1 MWSGFIVASFVF
13 IAVLYVP
20 GFLVFKAIGMRNDWS
35 LCCSPLPGISLLA
48 IAGQLLSL
56 LRISSS
62 PLIIFIL
69 LILVPAVIL
78 LVMNR
83 GARIRVISLPQIPA
97 LAIVLS
103 LALGVALGYNLFV
116 SRLDAPHAIFQAY
129 DVTQHLNL
137 IRSMADS
144 GNFTSLGVSPYLAH
158 ADQAINPFYVPGF
171 YPAAWHV
178 LCALVVQITGVSV
191 PVAINASMFVFSCI
205 IYPLA
210 LLPLL
215 SNLFDG
221 NKTHLVCGAIV
232 ALSFVSFPW
241 ALMTFGPVY
250 PNLAGLAVAPIAA
263 ALFMVITSSKAAGV
277 STRVKAGA
285 ALLVCI
291 AGLALLH
298 PNTIFTCAVLL
309 VPYCAARIWEAC
321 RVRSVP
327 IPRTACA
334 CLGFI
339 AFCLLAWYACYK
351 LPFMQGTV
359 THVWPPY
366 LRLWQALVNI
376 ATQIYTMGFYTEMAA
391 QLLVATLVVIGI
403 IKALH
408 TKHLRWLPV
417 SYALACFI
425 FIAAATRQD
434 EFKQLV
440 AGFWY
445 TDTMR
450 IAAMATI
457 IATPL
462 AALGLAWVFH
472 ALLNVVRSYNR
483 KLDRE
488 THAAKIAVLG
498 TSVFLLV
505 NFMPEFNLPGMH
517 TTYSDEVKRE
527 YQNVELRD
535 WPKNVHTTFG
545 DYRALASDTYSYDM
559 PLSGVEETFID
570 KVKEIVPVGD
580 LVINDPM
587 DGSFL
592 TYGTDGIRVYYRDF
606 VGYGLENET
615 AASRIIR
622 TKLCDYASDPEV
634 QQAVQEI
641 DAKYVLVLSQSKSD
655 ISFINLRED
664 YKPGEF
670 AGISSIT
677 RDTPGFTCVLQAG
690 SMMLYRIDR

>member
-1 MWSGFIVASFVF
+1 MWSGFIISSFVF
-13 IAVLYVP
+13 LALLYVP
-20 GFLVFKAIGMRNDWS
+20 GFLVFKTIGVRSDWS
-35 LCCSPLPGISLLA
+35 LCCSPLLSISLLA

-56 LRISSS
+56 LHIGSS
-62 PLIIFIL
+62 PLMLFAL
-69 LILVPAVIL
+69 LILAPAATL
-78 LVMNR
+78 LFMNR
-83 GARIRVISLPQIPA
+83 GAHIGAFSLPQVPT

-103 LALGVALGYNLFV
+103 VALGVALGYNLFV
-116 SRLDAPHAIFQAY
+116 SRLGSPDAVFQAY

-144 GNFTSLGVSPYLAH
+144 GNFTSLGVSPYLAGS
-158 ADQAINPFYVPGF
+158 DQAINPFYVPGF

-178 LCALVVQITGVSV
+178 LCALVVQITGISV
-191 PVAINASMFVFSCI
+191 PAAINASMFIFSCVV
-205 IYPLA
+205 YPLA

-215 SNLFDG
+215 SSLFGGD
-221 NKTHLVCGAIV
+221 KTNLVCGAIV
-232 ALSFVSFPW
+232 ALSFVCFPW

-250 PNLAGLAVAPIAA
+250 PNLAGFAVAPIAA
-263 ALFMVITSSKAAGV
+263 ALFMVITSSQAIDISARVKTGV
-277 STRVKAGA
+277 S
-285 ALLVCI
+285 LLVCI

-298 PNTIFTCAVLL
+298 PNTIFTCAVMLA
-309 VPYCAARIWEAC
+309 PYCVSRIWEAC
-321 RVRSVP
+321 RAQSVSL
-327 IPRTACA
+327 PRTLCA

-391 QLLVATLVVIGI
+391 QLLVAALVIIGI

-408 TKHLRWLPV
+408 TKGLRWLPV
-417 SYALACFI
+417 SYALACLI

-434 EFKQLV
+434 EIKQLI

-472 ALLNVVRSYNR
+472 VLLSVARSYNS
-483 KLDRE
+483 KLDRK
-488 THAAKIAVLG
+488 THVAKIAVAG
-498 TSVFLLV
+498 AGIFLLL
-505 NFMPEFNLPGMH
+505 NFMPEFSLPGLH

-527 YQNVELRD
+527 YQNEELRD

-559 PLSGVEETFID
+559 PLSEVEETFLD
-570 KVKEIVPVGD
+570 KVKEVVPSD
-580 LVINDPM
+580 LIINDPM

-592 TYGTDGIRVYYRDF
+592 TYGTDGVRVYYRDF

-622 TKLCDYASDPEV
+622 TKLYDYATDPEV

-655 ISFINLRED
+655 ISFIDLRED
-664 YKPGEF
+664 YRPEEF

-677 RDTPGFTCVLQAG
+677 KNTPGFTCVLQAG